1 LLDSLLQEI
10 YMKMDDILNP
20 PLIWLGN
27 RCFRKNNETEYT
39 IRSGYTGEEEDY
51 QDSNEVNEDDQQ
63 EFQHDLEEFAGGF
76 RAKLNIS
83 SNFFPQLIGKGGQTK
98 IRLEK
103 ETNTKITIPRKGVEG
118 DIVVSGN
125 QRPNVIRC
133 CNRIDVV
140 VASARQKHGFTHF
153 ISLPVNSKQMQ
164 DAFLQF
170 KSEVLD
176 TCSECRG
183 VEESIFQTSTLLHLT
198 VGTMVLMDERERE
211 IAREILQDCK
221 ETLILPKQG
230 ENPFQIEIAGLEIMN
245 DDPGEVDVLYG
256 KVNDPNGNLQEVAE
270 RIVDKFVEVGLMK
283 REYDRIKFHVTL
295 MNTLFRK
302 DKNDVGDKNDPDN
315 RESFDA
321 RTILNL
327 FSERRFSDVEISEI
341 HLSQRRAGRR
351 SAEGY
356 YLPSHILKIT
366 SCG

>member
-1 LLDSLLQEI
+1 MQDL
-10 YMKMDDILNP
+10 MNP

-39 IRSGYTGEEEDY
+39 VRSGYTGEEEDY
-51 QDSNEVNEDDQQ
+51 TDLNEVNEDEEQQ
-63 EFQHDLEEFAGGF
+63 FQHSIEEYGGGF
-76 RAKLNIS
+76 KAVLQVS
-83 SNFFPQLIGKGGQTK
+83 SNFFSQIIGKGAQTK
-98 IRLEK
+98 TRLEK
-103 ETNTKITIPRKGVEG
+103 ETGTRINIPKKGLEG
-118 DIVVSGN
+118 DIVVSGS
-125 QRPNVIRC
+125 QKPNVIRC
-133 CNRIDVV
+133 CNRIDVIV
-140 VASARQKHGFTHF
+140 VSARQKHAFTHF
-153 ISLPVNSKQMQ
+153 ISLPMNTQH
-164 DAFLQF
+164 LQQEFHEF
-170 KSEVLD
+170 KREVLD
-176 TCSECRG
+176 NCSECRG

-198 VGTMVLMDERERE
+198 VGTMVLMDDRERAL
-211 IAREILQDCK
+211 ARNILQDCK
-221 ETLILPKQG
+221 ELIILPKHG
-230 ENPFQIEIAGLEIMN
+230 EAPFEVEIHGLEIMN

-256 KVNDPNGNLQEVAE
+256 KVKESGELQEIAE
-270 RIVDKFVEVGLMK
+270 QIVDKFVDAGLMK

-302 DKNDVGDKNDPDN
+302 DKTDVGDKNDPEN

-327 FSERRFSDVEISEI
+327 YSERRFGKVDISEI